1 MCNAVKVT
9 SFYHLELEERNE
21 KSDKTLGGGFIFK
34 NVLLYLGEISSPLM
48 PTDLPRNVRE
58 ISG

>member
-21 KSDKTLGGGFIFK
+21 KSDETLGGGFIF
-34 NVLLYLGEISSPLM
+34 
-48 PTDLPRNVRE
+48 
-58 ISG
+58 